1 MKNNKLY
8 HFFENTFSLFSVKA
22 IDLAI
27 AIWLIPYLILKV
39 GLQNYGAYAFALAL
53 LFFFMNITNYG
64 FNLVA
69 VRDLAKKATN
79 NQKMIGVIFNEV
91 FSVKLYL
98 TGLLLIIMLLLILFV
113 PKFSSYKLLYLFA
126 SFLLISDLFSLRWFF
141 LGMEKMKFLP
151 AINLVATLIYVLL
164 VILFIRQPKDFV
176 YIILFEAIGMLIAGF
191 ISFTYV
197 LNEYQLTIKILPFKK
212 VRKYMVANFSSFI
225 NLLVP
230 SVLSN
235 IAVLL
240 VGFFSIP
247 THVSFMQLGVKFS
260 NAFSTVNAILTKV
273 FYPMVNRNTTTMKL
287 AFRVLISIGFILSL
301 GMFFS
306 VDFLIKPWLKLE
318 NNDLENQIS
327 WVIKI
332 LSPTPLLMAIIS
344 SYGVNGLLVFGK
356 DKLMGIITIIST
368 LVGLIIGILLM
379 PDYSYIGGAIFLLTT
394 RGIFAVFS
402 IFSLNNLK
410 SKTN

>member
-1 MKNNKLY
+1 MGCMLL
-8 HFFENTFSLFSVKA
+8 H
-22 IDLAI
+22 
-27 AIWLIPYLILKV
+27 WLCC
-39 GLQNYGAYAFALAL
+39 
-53 LFFFMNITNYG
+53 FFFMNITNYG

-79 NQKMIGVIFNEV
+79 NQKTIGVIFNEV

-98 TGLLLIIMLLLILFV
+98 TGLLLIVMLLLILFV
-113 PKFSSYKLLYLFA
+113 PKFSSFKLIYLFA

-164 VILFIRQPKDFV
+164 VVLFIRQPKDFV

-240 VGFFSIP
+240 VGFFSIS

-273 FYPMVNRNTTTMKL
+273 FYPMVNRNTSAMKL
-287 AFRVLISIGFILSL
+287 AFKVLISVGFILAVA
-301 GMFFS
+301 MYFS
-306 VDFLIKPWLKLE
+306 ADFLIKPWLKLE
-318 NNDLENQIS
+318 NAYALEQVVFI
-327 WVIKI
+327 IKL
-332 LSPTPLLMAIIS
+332 LSPTSLLMAIIS
-344 SYGVNGLLVFGK
+344 SYSVNGLLVFGK
-356 DKLMGIITIIST
+356 DKVVGVITVFAT
-368 LVGLIIGILLM
+368 LTGLIIGVFLIIKYTYL
-379 PDYSYIGGAIFLLTT
+379 GGAVFLIAA
-394 RGIFAVFS
+394 RGLYALLSYVLFKK
-402 IFSLNNLK
+402 NNAETGLIQK
-410 SKTN
+410 